1 MVVEKGRFEAV
12 AVARLSELRWLV
24 VDLFAVEEPSC
35 MPFVMIV
42 VAVAVEIVV
51 VVVVLEVAGEMYR
64 WLMIE
69 PSVVALLSAMVEL
82 PNVED
87 RASFKRIFI
96 S

>member
-1 MVVEKGRFEAV
+1 MVVERGRFEVV
-12 AVARLSELRWLV
+12 AVVRLSELRSLV
-24 VDLFAVEEPSC
+24 VDPVVVEELSC

-51 VVVVLEVAGEMYR
+51 VVLEVADEMYR
-64 WLMIE
+64 WRRIE

-87 RASFKRIFI
+87 RASFKNF
-96 S
+96 